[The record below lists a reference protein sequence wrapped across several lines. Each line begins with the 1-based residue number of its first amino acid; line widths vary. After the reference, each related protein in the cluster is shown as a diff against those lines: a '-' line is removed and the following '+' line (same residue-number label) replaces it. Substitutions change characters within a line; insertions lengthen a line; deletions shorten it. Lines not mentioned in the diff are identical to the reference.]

1 MYDGATGASVW
12 VEEFPEDEVKYL
24 YDVEAVDETVYLTGR
39 LQGADI
45 DPFNTGTYVSSSN
58 AGGDHDAFIASLDVS
73 GASGFVANWVVQ
85 VGQGRGYSVKA
96 VGEHLYVAGYLD
108 GPSTMQRLSS
118 TTGTSYMNCTLSGEF
133 GGYLAKL
140 SRATGAC
147 EWARDTAPIRRA
159 VSDGSHV
166 WTVGY
171 ANDPM
176 TFDAMHTI
184 SPIGDDAASVDSF

>member
-1 MYDGATGASVW
+1 MATTGAGHVIVTADKRPSTYYQGVLAKYDGATGASVW
-12 VEEFPEDEVKYL
+12 EHDFPENEVKYL
-24 YDVEAVDETVYLTGR
+24 YNVEAVDETVYLTGR
-39 LQGADI
+39 LEGADI

-58 AGGDHDAFIASLDVS
+58 AGGDTDAFIASLDVS

-108 GPSTMQRLSS
+108 GPSTM
-118 TTGTSYMNCTLSGEF
+118 GTCTMSGEF

-147 EWARDTAPIRRA
+147 EWARDTP
-159 VSDGSHV
+159 
-166 WTVGY
+166 
-171 ANDPM
+171 
-176 TFDAMHTI
+176 
-184 SPIGDDAASVDSF
+184 AAL